1 MDDRTQN
8 MRLGLFVVIGFAILL
23 ATLFFLG
30 LSNLFVA
37 KTKLV
42 TTFTESVQGLSVGSA
57 VKYRGVPVG
66 TVSAISL
73 LPSER
78 IVRVEMEI
86 ELKNFIAKGSDEFIQ
101 QRFKKFLEREI
112 PKGLRCR
119 LEYAGIT
126 GMKYIDLDYFVPADT
141 PVEDPPKEVFDG
153 IGNEMFMPSASSPFK
168 DLTGALSVALERLSK
183 IQFEE
188 ISGELERSLQSISN
202 LLADPAIRSTL
213 NRINEAAENLEEST
227 AAVNRVLDEKKLN
240 ELVSSLEKTLDTLNS
255 FADDTTKEVKDM
267 SLPETAAGLRAT
279 LLQLN
284 QTLESVKML
293 TDYLGTDPQALIKGK
308 SQGESAPER

>member
-8 MRLGLFVVIGFAILL
+8 MRLGLFVVIGFALLL

-42 TTFTESVQGLSVGSA
+42 TSFTESVQGLSVGSA
-57 VKYRGVPVG
+57 VKYRGVPIG
-66 TVSAISL
+66 TVSGVSL
-73 LPSER
+73 LVADR
-78 IVRVEMEI
+78 IVKVEMEI
-86 ELKNFIAKGSDEFIQ
+86 ELKNIIAKGHGDFLK

-126 GMKYIDLDYFVPADT
+126 GMKYIDFDYFVPPDT
-141 PVEDPPKEVFDG
+141 PFDAPPKEIFDG
-153 IGNEMFMPSASSPFK
+153 NEKEIFMPSVGSTFK

-183 IQFEE
+183 IKFEE
-188 ISGELERSLQSISN
+188 ISGELERSLQNISN

-227 AAVNRVLDEKKLN
+227 ASINRVLDERKLL
-240 ELVSSLEKTLDTLNS
+240 ELVNGLENTMKSLNS
-255 FADDTTKEVKDM
+255 FADNTSREVEGMD
-267 SLPETAAGLRAT
+267 LPETTAGLRAT
-279 LLQLN
+279 LIQLN
-284 QTLESVKML
+284 QTLESIKML
-293 TDYLGTDPQALIKGK
+293 TDYLSTDPQAVIRGKGK
-308 SQGESAPER
+308 DESGN

>member
-42 TTFTESVQGLSVGSA
+42 TAFTESVQGLSVGSA

-73 LPSER
+73 LPSDR

-86 ELKNFIAKGSDEFIQ
+86 ELKNFIAKGSDDFVQ

-126 GMKYIDLDYFVPADT
+126 GMKYIDFDYFVPADT
-141 PVEDPPKEVFDG
+141 PVEEPPKEIFDG
-153 IGNEMFMPSASSPFK
+153 GENELFMPSAASTFK
-168 DLTGALSVALERLSK
+168 DLTGAISVALERLSK

-188 ISGELERSLQSISN
+188 ISGELERTLQNISN

-227 AAVNRVLDEKKLN
+227 AAVNRVLDEKKLAD
-240 ELVSSLEKTLDTLNS
+240 LVAGVENTLASLNT
-255 FADDTTKEVKDM
+255 FADNAGKEVQGMD
-267 SLPETAAGLRAT
+267 LPETSAGLRAT

-284 QTLESVKML
+284 QTLESIKML
-293 TDYLGTDPQALIKGK
+293 TDYLGTDPQAIIHGK
-308 SQGESAPER
+308 SKGESDGER